1 MICARLNIHPSL
13 FQLCSVKIGST
24 FKGLKLDHFKEPHGL
39 HTNVIM
45 TQPYIILILG
55 YIFGFYMAWNIGAN
69 DVANSM
75 ASSVAAKAITIR
87 QAIFLAGILNVLGA
101 VFIGSHVTD
110 TIRKGIVS
118 TEIMTDPHVA
128 LVGALSA
135 LLAAALWVSFAT
147 WKSLPVST
155 THSIVGSMIGF
166 GIMAGG
172 FGVINWGKLLAV
184 VLSWIISPFFSIVIA
199 FVIFK
204 IIVRLILSKKD
215 NFAQALK
222 LSPFFIGITFFVV
235 ILSFLFK
242 TPFGKR
248 LALGYQEAL
257 FAAVLLSVLLGFA
270 ATALLKRHIKDRE
283 SGAEAI
289 FQRIQVGTA
298 CYVALAQGANDV
310 ANAVGPLAVIY
321 FLVKTGNVGGKVPV
335 PVFLL
340 FFGGIGIACGI
351 AMAGHRVMETMGK
364 KITTL
369 SNTRGFSVEFAAA
382 TTVLVASKMG
392 LPVSTTHAAVGG
404 VLGVGFA
411 RGMEAVNFG
420 IVFRIML
427 YWVLTVPVAALT
439 SMIIFKILQSIF

>member
-1 MICARLNIHPSL
+1 
-13 FQLCSVKIGST
+13 
-24 FKGLKLDHFKEPHGL
+24 
-39 HTNVIM
+39 M
-45 TQPYIILILG
+45 TQPYIVLILG

-87 QAIFLAGILNVLGA
+87 QAIFLAGILNVVGA
-101 VFIGSHVTD
+101 VFIGSHVTN

-128 LVGALSA
+128 LIGALSA
-135 LLAAALWVSFAT
+135 LVAAALWVSFAT

-155 THSIVGSMIGF
+155 THSIVGAMIGF

-172 FGVINWGKLLAV
+172 FSVINLGKLLAV
-184 VLSWIISPFFSIVIA
+184 VLSWIISPLFSIAIA
-199 FVIFK
+199 FIIFK

-215 NFAQALK
+215 NFVQALK
-222 LSPFFIGITFFVV
+222 FSPLFVGITFFVV
-235 ILSFLFK
+235 VLSFLFK
-242 TPFGKR
+242 TPLGKR
-248 LALGYQEAL
+248 LALGSQAAL
-257 FAAVLLSVLLGFA
+257 TMAVLLSVFLGFA
-270 ATALLKRHIKDRE
+270 ASVALKRYVKNRE
-283 SGAEAI
+283 LGAEGV
-289 FQRIQVGTA
+289 FKKIQIGTA

-310 ANAVGPLAVIY
+310 ANSIGPLAVIY
-321 FLVKTGNVGGKVPV
+321 FLVKTGSVGGKVPV

-351 AMAGHRVMETMGK
+351 AMAGHRVMETMGE

-369 SNTRGFSVEFAAA
+369 SNTRGFSVEFATA

-404 VLGVGFA
+404 VLGVGLA
-411 RGMEAVNFG
+411 RGMEAINFG
-420 IVFRIML
+420 IVFKIMV
-427 YWVLTVPVAALT
+427 YWVLTVPAAALT
-439 SMIIFKILQSIF
+439 SMIIFKILQFIF

>member
-1 MICARLNIHPSL
+1 
-13 FQLCSVKIGST
+13 
-24 FKGLKLDHFKEPHGL
+24 
-39 HTNVIM
+39 M
-45 TQPYIILILG
+45 TQPYIVLILG

-87 QAIFLAGILNVLGA
+87 QAIFLAGILNVVGA
-101 VFIGSHVTD
+101 VFIGSHVTN

-128 LVGALSA
+128 LIGALSA
-135 LLAAALWVSFAT
+135 LVAAALWVSFAT

-155 THSIVGSMIGF
+155 THSIVGAMIGF

-172 FGVINWGKLLAV
+172 FSVINLGKLLAV
-184 VLSWIISPFFSIVIA
+184 VLSWIISPLFSIAIA
-199 FVIFK
+199 FIIFK

-215 NFAQALK
+215 NFVQALK
-222 LSPFFIGITFFVV
+222 FSPLFVGITFFVV
-235 ILSFLFK
+235 VLSFLFK
-242 TPFGKR
+242 TPLGKR
-248 LALGYQEAL
+248 LALGSQAAL
-257 FAAVLLSVLLGFA
+257 TMAVLLSVFLGFA
-270 ATALLKRHIKDRE
+270 ASVALKRYVKNRE
-283 SGAEAI
+283 LGAEGV
-289 FQRIQVGTA
+289 FKKIQIGTA

-310 ANAVGPLAVIY
+310 ANAIGPLAVIY
-321 FLVKTGNVGGKVPV
+321 FLVKTGSVGGKVPV

-351 AMAGHRVMETMGK
+351 AMAGHRVMETMGE

-369 SNTRGFSVEFAAA
+369 SNTRGFSVEFATA

-404 VLGVGFA
+404 VLGVGLA
-411 RGMEAVNFG
+411 RGMEAINFG
-420 IVFRIML
+420 IVFKIMV
-427 YWVLTVPVAALT
+427 YWVLTVPAAALT
-439 SMIIFKILQSIF
+439 SMIIFKILQFIF